1 MANDSAYDRARQC
14 LQHGAN
20 EAGTGWAL
28 LAIADAINEVGDIG
42 YIRGIKLGDH
52 AQKLA
57 FGIPEP
63 VAEGP

>member
-1 MANDSAYDRARQC
+1 MASDSAYDRARQC

-28 LAIADAINEVGDIG
+28 LAIADAILELGDTS
-42 YIRGIKLGDH
+42 YIRGIKVSNH
-52 AQKLA
+52 VQKLA